1 MLAGISARS
10 PPKAMSIP
18 DTPMTASRLAVGSED
33 ETSNLADRSARQE
46 TWWPPG
52 SVVLNHRTCG
62 GSEATLVPS
71 RWTGTCFPS
80 GATAV
85 HPRSGSLEEKL

>member
-18 DTPMTASRLAVGSED
+18 DIPMMANRLVDGSEG
-33 ETSNLADRSARQE
+33 ETSNLADRSAWQE
-46 TWWPPG
+46 TWWSPD

-85 HPRSGSLEEKL
+85 HSKSGSLEAKL